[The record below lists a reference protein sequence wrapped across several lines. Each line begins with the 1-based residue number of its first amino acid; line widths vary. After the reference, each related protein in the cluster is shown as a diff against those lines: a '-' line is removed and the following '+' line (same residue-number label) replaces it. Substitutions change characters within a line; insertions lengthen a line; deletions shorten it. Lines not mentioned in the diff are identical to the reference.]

1 MSDNNDSDDNKIRDL
16 PSVQEG
22 IRNAKTISAIREI
35 YPKAKPILSAAG
47 VDTTTIEHTLESTQN
62 CSVEWGYGSGIDHHI
77 GKDET
82 EEGRYG

>member
-35 YPKAKPILSAAG
+35 YPKAKT
-47 VDTTTIEHTLESTQN
+47 DT
-62 CSVEWGYGSGIDHHI
+62 
-77 GKDET
+77 
-82 EEGRYG
+82 